1 MASITEPTE
10 KEQIMTSLLSILN
23 EKLKENNIEI
33 NTSTIPDIVRY
44 GMEIVEIASVEKSER
59 KALVIELVKNVITE
73 SNLEES
79 QKEACKYI
87 LESELLENLIELLI
101 KATKGELEFNQQTV
115 EEFIEVTE
123 DCCFAFLK
131 FFNKTQQT
139 SQTQISVNNTV

>member
-1 MASITEPTE
+1 MESIKEEEPVQTE
-10 KEQIMTSLLSILN
+10 QNLQLALLSILTQ
-23 EKLKENNIEI
+23 KLQENNIEI

-59 KALVIELVKNVITE
+59 KALVIELVKNIINE

-79 QKEACKYI
+79 QKLASLHI
-87 LESELLENLIELLI
+87 LESQLLENLIELLI

-115 EEFIEVTE
+115 EEVIEVTE

-131 FFNKTQQT
+131 FFNKPTNAD
-139 SQTQISVNNTV
+139 NNAV